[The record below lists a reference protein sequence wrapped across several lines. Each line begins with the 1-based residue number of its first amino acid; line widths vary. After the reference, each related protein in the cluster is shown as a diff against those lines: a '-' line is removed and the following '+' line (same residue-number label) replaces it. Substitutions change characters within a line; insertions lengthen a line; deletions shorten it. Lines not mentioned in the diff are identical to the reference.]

1 MKPKIKLTS
10 VMDIDD
16 RRFQR
21 KLKRVSD
28 SIDAVTD
35 SLKELN
41 DAEVKIIIK
50 TVYTDGRPWWKR
62 IFKS

>member
-1 MKPKIKLTS
+1 
-10 VMDIDD
+10 MDIDD

-41 DAEVKIIIK
+41 DAEIKIIIK